1 MASGRG
7 MQMNEMAVGTK
18 EYVSK
23 KKKKNS
29 IINKT
34 QVTLAT
40 GREWGRQRLASWR
53 ETLSSGL
60 YFHTGI

>member
-23 KKKKNS
+23 KKKKK
-29 IINKT
+29 I
-34 QVTLAT
+34 Q
-40 GREWGRQRLASWR
+40 
-53 ETLSSGL
+53 
-60 YFHTGI
+60 

>member
-23 KKKKNS
+23 KKKKFN
-29 IINKT
+29 NK
-34 QVTLAT
+34 
-40 GREWGRQRLASWR
+40 
-53 ETLSSGL
+53 
-60 YFHTGI
+60 

>member
-1 MASGRG
+1 
-7 MQMNEMAVGTK
+7 MNEMAVGTK
-18 EYVSK
+18 EYVS

-40 GREWGRQRLASWR
+40 G
-53 ETLSSGL
+53 
-60 YFHTGI
+60 TGQLERNTQLWPVFPYRHIDSVLVSLLNGF

>member
-23 KKKKNS
+23 KKKKKK
-29 IINKT
+29 I
-34 QVTLAT
+34 Q
-40 GREWGRQRLASWR
+40 
-53 ETLSSGL
+53 
-60 YFHTGI
+60 